1 MDFSKFST
9 YLSLAAAMLISVS
22 CASKSVDAPV
32 ILKGR
37 PQVTLAPSSSQVSG
51 TRLAAAISPSVKR
64 HPGKSGFRLLDRA
77 DDAFLARLAMIEAA
91 EKTLDAQ
98 YYVWRTDATG
108 TVLLERLMAAA
119 DRGVRVRLLVDD
131 MLYGRDDSKVAA
143 LTVHPNVEVRL
154 YNPLKGDGTQ
164 AFKRYWDLLTNF
176 GELNHRMHNKF
187 MIADN
192 QVVITGG
199 RNVGNK
205 YYGVNKKLVFRDVDV
220 VAYGPVVAQS
230 SGAFDAYW
238 NSERSRPVEGRFRD
252 FLNSRDTDEECE
264 ELREKVAGFI
274 NEGHFPYP
282 ARMDARQAVSL
293 LRPTG
298 VGFGPEPEPMFW
310 CPARLVVDTLAKGDE
325 PGLERG
331 SMVAEEIERLALSA
345 TKEIVVETAYLVP
358 RERML
363 GLLQQNKHRGIEMR
377 LLTNSIASTNQMSV
391 HAFYQ
396 KTRRELIESGVD
408 LYEVNTDAESRAI
421 HSASPEAH
429 LGLHAKTLVIDAKTS
444 FVGTFNID
452 PRSAKWNSEA
462 GVVIESEAFAKHLL
476 KRLARDFDPANS
488 WRVTIDE
495 NGRLVWEGEQA
506 GQPIK
511 VRDEPGATGGL
522 RFKSWLYGILPIADQ
537 V

>member
-1 MDFSKFST
+1 
-9 YLSLAAAMLISVS
+9 
-22 CASKSVDAPV
+22 
-32 ILKGR
+32 
-37 PQVTLAPSSSQVSG
+37 
-51 TRLAAAISPSVKR
+51 
-64 HPGKSGFRLLDRA
+64 
-77 DDAFLARLAMIEAA
+77 MIEAA
-91 EKTLDAQ
+91 EETLDAQ
-98 YYVWRTDATG
+98 YYVWRSDATG

-143 LTVHPNVEVRL
+143 LTVHPNVDVRL

-164 AFKRYWDLLTNF
+164 ALKRYWDLLTNF

-199 RNVGNK
+199 RNVGDK
-205 YYGVNKKLVFRDVDV
+205 YYGVNKKLVFRDLDV
-220 VAYGPVVAQS
+220 IAYGPVVAQS

-238 NSERSRPVEGRFRD
+238 NSKRSRPVEGRFQD
-252 FLNSRDTDEECE
+252 YLNSRDTDEEWAD
-264 ELREKVAGFI
+264 LRKKVAQFVT
-274 NEGHFPYP
+274 EEHFPYP
-282 ARMDARQAVSL
+282 SKLDGQRAVSL

-298 VGFGPEPEPMFW
+298 SGFGPEPEPVFW

-325 PGLERG
+325 PGLEYG

-345 TKEIVVETAYLVP
+345 EREIVVETAYLVP

-363 GLLQQNKHRGIEMR
+363 GLLESNKHRGVAMR

-391 HAFYQ
+391 HAFYH
-396 KTRRELIESGVD
+396 KTRQQLIESGVD
-408 LYEVNTDAESRAI
+408 LYEINVDAESRAI
-421 HSASPEAH
+421 HSASSGAH
-429 LGLHAKTLVIDAKTS
+429 LGLHAKTMVVDARTS

-452 PRSAKWNSEA
+452 PRSAKWNSET

-476 KRLARDFDPANS
+476 MRLQRDFDPANS
-488 WRVTIDE
+488 WRVRLDE
-495 NGRLVWEGEQA
+495 NGRMIWEGEQG
-506 GQPIK
+506 GQP
-511 VRDEPGATGGL
+511 VLRRDEPGATRGL
-522 RFKSWLYGILPIADQ
+522 KLKGWLFGILPIADQ

>member
-1 MDFSKFST
+1 
-9 YLSLAAAMLISVS
+9 
-22 CASKSVDAPV
+22 
-32 ILKGR
+32 
-37 PQVTLAPSSSQVSG
+37 
-51 TRLAAAISPSVKR
+51 
-64 HPGKSGFRLLDRA
+64 
-77 DDAFLARLAMIEAA
+77 MIEAA

-98 YYVWRTDATG
+98 YYVWRSDATG

-143 LTVHPNVEVRL
+143 LTVHPNVDVRL
-154 YNPLKGDGTQ
+154 YNPLNGDGTQ
-164 AFKRYWDLLTNF
+164 AIKRYWDLLTNF

-199 RNVGNK
+199 RNVGDK
-205 YYGVNKKLVFRDVDV
+205 YYGVNKKLVFRDLDV

-252 FLNSRDTDEECE
+252 LLNSRDTDDECAD
-264 ELREKVAGFI
+264 LRAKVAKFV
-274 NEGHFPYP
+274 NEANFPYP
-282 ARMDARQAVSL
+282 LKMDAQQAVSL

-298 VGFGPEPEPMFW
+298 NGFGLEPEPMFW

-325 PGLERG
+325 PGLEHG
-331 SMVAEEIERLALSA
+331 SMVAAEIERLALNA
-345 TKEIVVETAYLVP
+345 KKEIVVETAYLVP
-358 RERML
+358 RARLL
-363 GLLQQNKHRGIEMR
+363 GLLEKNKQRGVEMR

-396 KTRRELIESGVD
+396 KTRQQLIESGVD
-408 LYEVNTDAESRAI
+408 LYEVNVDAESLAI
-421 HSASPEAH
+421 HSTSADAH
-429 LGLHAKTLVIDAKTS
+429 LGLHAKTVVVDAETS

-452 PRSAKWNSEA
+452 PRSAKWNSET

-476 KRLARDFDPANS
+476 KRLARDFEPANS
-488 WRVTIDE
+488 WRVRLDE
-495 NGRLVWEGEQA
+495 NGRMVWEGEQGGHA
-506 GQPIK
+506 VEQ
-511 VRDEPGATGGL
+511 RDEPGATKAL
-522 RFKSWLYGILPIADQ
+522 KLKSWLFGILPIADQ

>member
-1 MDFSKFST
+1 MVFAKLFPC
-9 YLSLAAAMLISVS
+9 LSLAAAMLMAVS
-22 CASKSVDAPV
+22 CASNSANSPV

-51 TRLAAAISPSVKR
+51 TRLAAAISPSVQQ
-64 HPGKSGFRLLDRA
+64 HLGKSGFRLLDRGEE
-77 DDAFLARLAMIEAA
+77 AFIARLAMIEAA

-98 YYVWRTDATG
+98 YYVWRSDATG

-143 LTVHPNVEVRL
+143 LTVHPNVDVRL

-164 AFKRYWDLLTNF
+164 AMKRYWDLLTNF

-205 YYGVNKKLVFRDVDV
+205 YYGVNKKLVFRDLDV
-220 VAYGPVVAQS
+220 LAYGPVVAQS

-252 FLNSRDTDEECE
+252 LLNSRDTDEECAD
-264 ELREKVAGFI
+264 LRDKVAKFVS
-274 NEGHFPYP
+274 EEQFPYP
-282 ARMDARQAVSL
+282 ANMDARRAVSL

-298 VGFGPEPEPMFW
+298 SGFGPEPEPMFW

-325 PGLERG
+325 PGLEHG

-345 TKEIVVETAYLVP
+345 EKEIVVETAYLVP

-363 GLLQQNKHRGIEMR
+363 GLLENNKHRGVEMR

-396 KTRRELIESGVD
+396 KTREQLIESGVD
-408 LYEVNTDAESRAI
+408 LYEINVDADSLAI
-421 HSASPEAH
+421 HSASPGAH
-429 LGLHAKTLVIDAKTS
+429 LGLHAKTMVIDAKTS

-452 PRSAKWNSEA
+452 PRSAKWNSET

-476 KRLARDFDPANS
+476 GRLERDFDPANS
-488 WRVTIDE
+488 WRVRLDE
-495 NGRLVWEGEQA
+495 NGRMVWEGEQG
-506 GQPIK
+506 GQP
-511 VRDEPGATGGL
+511 VELRDEPGATKGL
-522 RFKSWLYGILPIADQ
+522 KFKSWLFGILPIADQ

>member
-1 MDFSKFST
+1 MDPSKFST

-22 CASKSVDAPV
+22 CASNSADAPL

-51 TRLAAAISPSVKR
+51 TRLAAAISPSVQR
-64 HPGKSGFRLLDRA
+64 HPGKSGFRLLDRG

-98 YYVWRTDATG
+98 YYVWRSDATG

-119 DRGVRVRLLVDD
+119 DRGVRVRILVDD

-143 LTVHPNVEVRL
+143 LTAHPNVDVRL

-164 AFKRYWDLLTNF
+164 AIKRYWDLLTNF
-176 GELNHRMHNKF
+176 GQLNHRMHNKF

-192 QVVITGG
+192 QAAIIGG
-199 RNVGNK
+199 RNVGDK
-205 YYGVNKKLVFRDVDV
+205 YYGANKKLAFRDLDV
-220 VAYGPVVAQS
+220 VAYGPVVKQS

-252 FLNSRDTDEECE
+252 LLSSRDTDKECAD
-264 ELREKVAGFI
+264 LRKKVTKFV

-282 ARMDARQAVSL
+282 SKMDAQRAVSL
-293 LRPTG
+293 LQPTG
-298 VGFGPEPEPMFW
+298 NGYGAEPEPMFW

-331 SMVAEEIERLALSA
+331 SMVAAEIERLALSA
-345 TKEIVVETAYLVP
+345 EEEIVVETAYLVP

-363 GLLQQNKHRGIEMR
+363 GLLEQSKQRGVEMR

-391 HAFYQ
+391 YAFYQ
-396 KTRRELIESGVD
+396 KTRRQLIESGVD

-421 HSASPEAH
+421 HSASSEAH
-429 LGLHAKTLVIDAKTS
+429 LGLHAKTIVIDAKTS
-444 FVGTFNID
+444 FVGSFNID
-452 PRSAKWNSEA
+452 PRSAKWNSET
-462 GVVIESEAFAKHLL
+462 GVVIESEAFAEHLL
-476 KRLARDFDPANS
+476 KRLERDFDPANS
-488 WRVTIDE
+488 WRVSIDE
-495 NGRLVWEGEQA
+495 NGRMVWQGEQA
-506 GQPIK
+506 GQP
-511 VRDEPGATGGL
+511 VELHEEPGSTKGL
-522 RFKSWLYGILPIADQ
+522 KLKSLLFGILPIGDQ